1 MVDEGNI
8 APAIVTAAVLNVVY
22 ILILNKVKGCCV
34 PKNFIYWID
43 MEKLTNQKRKSLEVS
58 TYMIRE
64 SSRSQKFHFLVST
77 FQAWFIVK
85 LDNKFVNKI

>member
-1 MVDEGNI
+1 MLA
-8 APAIVTAAVLNVVY
+8 APAIVTAAILNVVY

-43 MEKLTNQKRKSLEVS
+43 MEKVTNQSRKSFEDS
-58 TYMIRE
+58 TNMIRE

-77 FQAWFIVK
+77 FRVWFVVK